1 MKFMPDRDEDVVNGT
16 LNLWRGFAV
25 AARKPEGKSGAAGCK
40 LFLDHGLKVICSG
53 DEAHFDYLIKREAWI
68 AQNRARSEVAV
79 CLRTEAE
86 GTGKGHWARA
96 ISHLYGRPGMQLLKP
111 EHVVGK
117 FNPHLEVL
125 LQLIADEA
133 LFAGDPRQRDALYG
147 LITEPVV

>member
-1 MKFMPDRDEDVVNGT
+1 QVPDDRGNTQTKVEGLGTWWIKQPGRRQYDSGMKFMPDRDEDVVNGT

-96 ISHLYGRPGMQLLKP
+96 ISRLYGRHGMQLLKP

-117 FNPHLEVL
+117 
-125 LQLIADEA
+125 
-133 LFAGDPRQRDALYG
+133 
-147 LITEPVV
+147 